1 MNENLNFT
9 FWSIELSIQFMYLS
23 YILQFFFFWA
33 LPRGGGGFG
42 GRRRVH
48 NRFFGDGHILYLTSA
63 SSVSYILQFIT
74 LYTWSNISFGKV
86 IFLNSPIVFIYMG
99 HDLQLSRYN
108 LGSVPYCIL
117 NQHARIHNPTHF
129 NLSHWI

>member
-23 YILQFFFFWA
+23 YILQFFFFFGLCPGA
-33 LPRGGGGFG
+33 GEGLGEGGGFITASLEMDIS
-42 GRRRVH
+42 
-48 NRFFGDGHILYLTSA
+48 FTSLA
-63 SSVSYILQFIT
+63 PQVWAIYFS